1 MIDKKEDILVQ
12 DSLDFVTNLITREEI
27 DQELL
32 LMYEKTYREVKRIAI
47 LFSLDTT
54 MLDEAR
60 EQVMKRYG
68 QI

>member
-12 DSLDFVTNLITREEI
+12 DSLDFVTDLITREEI

-32 LMYEKTYREVKRIAI
+32 LIYEKTYREVKRVAI